1 MALLDWLG
9 QGGKAK
15 CQAEPAKRP
24 PRRRTCSPSPVELD
38 EVTPTLAAEV
48 LGVAKVEGTALAVL
62 TCRKL
67 VRAYLERF
75 GMLETTE
82 KRGLLLRECRRIEG
96 LVLRS

>member
-1 MALLDWLG
+1 MTLLSWLG
-9 QGGKAK
+9 QGGKSK
-15 CQAEPAKRP
+15 CPAEPAKRP

-38 EVTPTLAAEV
+38 DVTPSVAAEV

-62 TCRKL
+62 DCRRL

-82 KRGLLLRECRRIEG
+82 KRGLLLRECRNIQG
-96 LVLRS
+96 LVLRQ